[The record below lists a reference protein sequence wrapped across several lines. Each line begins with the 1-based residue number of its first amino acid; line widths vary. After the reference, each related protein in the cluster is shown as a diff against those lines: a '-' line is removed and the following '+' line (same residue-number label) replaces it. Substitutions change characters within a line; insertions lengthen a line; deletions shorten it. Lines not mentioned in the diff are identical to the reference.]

1 MADVDGLL
9 ALIVLPESIEYTIT
23 GADRNVLLREVE
35 RLAKDEVLVV
45 AVILANHAERVGRV
59 VEEKLGCSI
68 DRQAEEE
75 LLQIDSRAI
84 FWDMFEH
91 KLEVALKSLDVG
103 DLIPGEVGSQ

>member
-1 MADVDGLL
+1 V
-9 ALIVLPESIEYTIT
+9 IEEE
-23 GADRNVLLREVE
+23 LRC
-35 RLAKDEVLVV
+35 
-45 AVILANHAERVGRV
+45 G
-59 VEEKLGCSI
+59 I

-103 DLIPGEVGSQ
+103 DLIPGEVGSQQVTAISPSLAIRVEDTMTQKRSEGG

>member
-1 MADVDGLL
+1 
-9 ALIVLPESIEYTIT
+9 
-23 GADRNVLLREVE
+23 
-35 RLAKDEVLVV
+35 
-45 AVILANHAERVGRV
+45 V